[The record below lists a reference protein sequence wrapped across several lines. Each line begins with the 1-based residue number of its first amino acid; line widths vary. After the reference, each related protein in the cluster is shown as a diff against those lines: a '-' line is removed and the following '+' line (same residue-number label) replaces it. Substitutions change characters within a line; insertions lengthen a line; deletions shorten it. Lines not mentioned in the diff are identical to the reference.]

1 LSDPHRDRV
10 EKLFEEKFGIR
21 KDRIVVRSPGRVNL
35 IGEHTDYNEGF
46 VLPAAVDKAIIFS
59 VAPRNDRKFH
69 FVSADLKDEY
79 KGSID
84 ELIKSLNRWPNYL
97 LGVID
102 QLQKAG
108 CSFDGVNVAFGGD
121 VPIGAGLSSSAAM
134 EGGFIFALN
143 EIFSLDVDKLSM
155 VKMAQ
160 KAEHEFAG
168 VKCGIMDQ
176 FINIFGE
183 KRKVL
188 KIDCR
193 SLEYQH
199 FPFERDDLQIILC
212 ETPTRRSLASSE
224 YNTRRKQCE
233 TGVESIQKYDG
244 AIKSLRD
251 VTLEMLTKHSAEMDP
266 IVFKRCDYVVREN
279 ARVQQACEAL
289 SKNDL
294 TLFGKKMFESHA
306 GLRDDYEVSSKELD
320 ILVELASD
328 IDGVLGSRMMG
339 AGFGGCTI
347 NLVEESKTDKF
358 TTTVKKQYRKR
369 TGEDTKIHMTKLFGG
384 TERVN

>member
-1 LSDPHRDRV
+1 VSELLIDRT
-10 EKLFEEKFGIR
+10 EKLFCKKFGGNA
-21 KDRIVVRSPGRVNL
+21 DHIVIRSPGRVNL

-46 VLPAAVDKAIIFS
+46 VLPAAVDKSIIFS
-59 VAPRNDRKFH
+59 LAPRNDREFH
-69 FVSADLKDEY
+69 FVSADLKDEL
-79 KGSID
+79 KGSLD
-84 ELIKSLNRWPNYL
+84 NLNKSEKGWPNYL
-97 LGVID
+97 LGVFD

-108 CSFDGVNVAFGGD
+108 FNFNGVNVAFGGD

-143 EIFSLDVDKLSM
+143 EIFSLGIDKLSM

-176 FINIFGE
+176 FINIFGM

-199 FPFERDDLQIILC
+199 FPFEREDLQIILC

-233 TGVESIQKYDG
+233 TGVASIQKYG
-244 AIKSLRD
+244 SNVKSLRD
-251 VTLEMLTKHSAEMDP
+251 VTVELLAKHRDELEP
-266 IVFKRCDYVVREN
+266 IVRKRCDYVVREN
-279 ARVQQACEAL
+279 ERVLKACDDL
-289 SKNDL
+289 KRNDL
-294 TLFGKKMFESHA
+294 ISFGKRMFESHA

-320 ILVELASD
+320 ILVDLASE

-347 NLVEESKTDKF
+347 NLVEESKAEKF
-358 TTTVKKQYRKR
+358 TAVIKKQYLER
-369 TGEDTKIHMTKLFGG
+369 TNEETKVHVTKLTGG
-384 TERVN
+384 TEKVG